1 MVSLFS
7 KKKQKKTHDSTI
19 LDSFPELNQGQQ
31 YLQRRRKVE
40 QAMKNNLELIE
51 SFTLWGTP
59 TPTPTPAPAPAPS
72 PAPSPAVLARERI
85 DYAYKTGCPGDGSF
99 STCGNIA
106 GCPNYGYCSPK
117 PPPPIQENGTNTN
130 TNEINSLVAQQ
141 QGLYKNYIA
150 KVSAY
155 IATPPTGLKGRN
167 VYVPQLTGAAQG
179 GGTSTN

>member
-1 MVSLFS
+1 MFS
-7 KKKQKKTHDSTI
+7 KKTQKKTHKPTI
-19 LDSFPELNQGQQ
+19 FDLFPELNQGQQ

-59 TPTPTPAPAPAPS
+59 TPTPS
-72 PAPSPAVLARERI
+72 PTPSPAVLARERI
-85 DYAYKTGCPGDGSF
+85 DYAYKTGCPGNGAF
-99 STCGNIA
+99 SNCGNIA
-106 GCPNYGYCSPK
+106 GCPTYGYCPPK
-117 PPPPIQENGTNTN
+117 PAVLLRQNEANTNTN
-130 TNEINSLVAQQ
+130 TNEINSLAAQQ
-141 QGLYKNYIA
+141 QSLYKNYMA
-150 KVSAY
+150 NVSAY